1 MVTDADT
8 PTDTP
13 ADTPAEAPE
22 GTPLEERLR
31 ELAGSVPDPELPMLT
46 LAELGVV
53 RGVRR
58 TGAAAVEVE
67 LTPTYT
73 GCPAVESMA
82 EDIERVLRERGGV
95 AEVRVRRVLAPAWT
109 TDDITAEGRRKLAE
123 AGIAPP
129 RTTLP
134 PGPVP
139 LTLSPRRSAATAP
152 DDDATA
158 APGHTGTAT
167 PETDVPAAPA
177 AARPGNATA
186 SAPGHPATATP
197 EPAERAVRAGPA
209 RRSVTA
215 VPTEPTGSAQP
226 AVAPDPAAP
235 AAGVRC
241 PRCGSADTELLSPFS
256 STACKALRR
265 CTACLE
271 PFDHFKELR

>member
-1 MVTDADT
+1 MVTDAE
-8 PTDTP
+8 TP
-13 ADTPAEAPE
+13 AGAGALA
-22 GTPLEERLR
+22 GSPLEERLR

-73 GCPAVESMA
+73 GCPAVETMA

-129 RTTLP
+129 RTTRP

-139 LTLSPRRSAATAP
+139 VALGPRRDRTSG
-152 DDDATA
+152 
-158 APGHTGTAT
+158 PG
-167 PETDVPAAPA
+167 A
-177 AARPGNATA
+177 AAGA
-186 SAPGHPATATP
+186 SGGDA
-197 EPAERAVRAGPA
+197 
-209 RRSVTA
+209 
-215 VPTEPTGSAQP
+215 
-226 AVAPDPAAP
+226 AVA
-235 AAGVRC
+235 C
-241 PRCGSADTELLSPFS
+241 PRCGSGDTELLSPFS

-271 PFDHFKELR
+271 PFDHFKELT

>member
-1 MVTDADT
+1 MVTDAE
-8 PTDTP
+8 TP
-13 ADTPAEAPE
+13 AGAAPAGSA
-22 GTPLEERLR
+22 LEERLR
-31 ELAGSVPDPELPMLT
+31 ELAGSVPDPELPVLT

-129 RTTLP
+129 RTSRP
-134 PGPVP
+134 SGPVP
-139 LTLSPRRSAATAP
+139 VTLGPRRGAASAADVPAGPATAP
-152 DDDATA
+152 D
-158 APGHTGTAT
+158 
-167 PETDVPAAPA
+167 
-177 AARPGNATA
+177 
-186 SAPGHPATATP
+186 PAT
-197 EPAERAVRAGPA
+197 
-209 RRSVTA
+209 
-215 VPTEPTGSAQP
+215 
-226 AVAPDPAAP
+226 P
-235 AAGVRC
+235 AAGVTC
-241 PRCGSADTELLSPFS
+241 PRCGAADTELLSPFS
-256 STACKALRR
+256 STACTALRR